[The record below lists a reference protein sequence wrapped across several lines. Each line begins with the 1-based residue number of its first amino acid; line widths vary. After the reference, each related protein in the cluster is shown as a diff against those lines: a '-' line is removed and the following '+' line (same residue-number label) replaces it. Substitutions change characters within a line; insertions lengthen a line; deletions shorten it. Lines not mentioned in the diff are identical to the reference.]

1 MRQNIVTA
9 ERTLDF
15 VKLDAIS
22 LGPEA
27 ARRKFKAKIP
37 SRTKLKMTN
46 NYAPAAC
53 RDLLLTSKRTGRLF
67 SLRSLQNAC
76 IIRANTLLL

>member
-1 MRQNIVTA
+1 MRQNIVTV

-15 VKLDAIS
+15 VKLDANF

-27 ARRKFKAKIP
+27 ARGKFRVKIP
-37 SRTKLKMTN
+37 SRTKLKMKD
-46 NYAPAAC
+46 NYSPAALS
-53 RDLLLTSKRTGRLF
+53 DLLLTSKRTGRLF
-67 SLRSLQNAC
+67 SVRPLQNAC